1 MSAHASR
8 GLAGPAADGW
18 PAVRRASWSRI
29 HGRYDS
35 PTTRHARTGTDANLA
50 RSWPIN
56 GAGRMH
62 CIELF
67 TCVRRAMVNARR
79 VGRQCALSR
88 APARRLGGPHR
99 STSWPSS
106 ARSECCRKRVPSLG
120 SSQRV
125 CTRCRRR
132 MMAGRRRSPFRRR
145 RAAGWRAHTTRQAAR
160 PRPRAWEA
168 GVGYEPEA
176 PSANILVVIST

>member
-8 GLAGPAADGW
+8 GLAGPATGSW
-18 PAVRRASWSRI
+18 PAVRRASWPRI

-35 PTTRHARTGTDANLA
+35 PTTRRARTGGTDANLA
-50 RSWPIN
+50 RSWPII
-56 GAGRMH
+56 GAGRIH

-67 TCVRRAMVNARR
+67 TCARRAMVNARR
-79 VGRQCALSR
+79 VGMQCALSR
-88 APARRLGGPHR
+88 APAHRPGGPHR

-106 ARSECCRKRVPSLG
+106 AQSECCRIRVPSLG

-132 MMAGRRRSPFRRR
+132 MTAGRRRSPCRRQ
-145 RAAGWRAHTTRQAAR
+145 RAAGRRAHTTRRAAR
-160 PRPRAWEA
+160 PRLRAWEA
-168 GVGYEPEA
+168 GVCDKPEA
-176 PSANILVVIST
+176 PSADKSLL